1 MERWTRLALYFGSW
15 ACLAI
20 LTTLLSILNTDWSE
34 THIIGGIVM
43 VLMLAVLQGFVLE
56 YPIQTIFCIIF
67 GGHTRNIKTAD
78 GSHLTLILNYNLLAT
93 SKDEIDEC
101 MQNMYEAYM
110 GNLSPNT
117 AAVLVS
123 ATKDIELRNYEI
135 RVRDNY
141 RSLIFDQLYQEGIL
155 YSHDMF
161 DDIVDRHMSNIW
173 STYKDV
179 DSTEFRNYYLYHI
192 CCKFVEDFMVIHRT
206 SKVLRKCGQYQDLM
220 LLSEG
225 DMTAYTYCDRELYSK
240 AARNYGEPLFDYSE
254 DVNRIRGRQ
263 FDFTL
268 VLDSDTQ
275 VPKATAFTLLNIAA
289 ANPERGIIQ
298 PAIFLDCKKNDTIFM
313 HLESMRQ
320 AINEPLTKAMGEI
333 LEQSSFYGKGLLN
346 NKIYISRILGTRENL
361 IERVPIDVLSHD
373 TFEAA
378 IMHPLYAGSVQ
389 LKETPS
395 YNYVTWNIR
404 ERRWNKGE
412 VLLAIYFFEN
422 VFGKLMRTLQRKF
435 QKSKFIETKLRTVT
449 KLDLVSSFVGHAALR
464 QMFMKPLL
472 LLFIIVHLFNFLIFP
487 YIPIGVTMFFVIVFP
502 KFATCNIHNFKF
514 VVLETIA
521 SIFQFTPEAITGSVR
536 IIRAFYSIIFNNT
549 NWVPQRTVEIEFEN
563 SNPFVSALHHLWGYS
578 VFAVILGSIVMLF
591 FERSYLFLFM
601 TTCVFLLPV
610 FAGFTSVPLG
620 FAAKYRP
627 TVDVAVSSS
636 SNISGFPQSKLF
648 SSDQRKLNKIFQFNP
663 TSTGSVVLPAVSTV

>member
-1 MERWTRLALYFGSW
+1 MERWIRLALYFGSW
-15 ACLAI
+15 TCLAI
-20 LTTLLSILNTDWSE
+20 LTTLLNILNIDWSE

-43 VLMLAVLQGFVLE
+43 VLVLAILQGFVLE

-67 GGHTRNIKTAD
+67 GGHKRNIKTAD
-78 GSHLTLILNYNLLAT
+78 GSNLTLILNYNLLAT

-101 MQNMYEAYM
+101 MQNMYDAYM
-110 GNLSPNT
+110 GNIAPNT

-123 ATKDIELRNYEI
+123 ATKEIDLRNHEI

-141 RSLIFDQLYQEGIL
+141 RSLIFDELYQEGIS
-155 YSHDMF
+155 YSHDML
-161 DDIVDRHMSNIW
+161 DDIDELHMTNIW
-173 STYKDV
+173 SKYKEV
-179 DSTEFRNYYLYHI
+179 DITEFRNYYLYHI
-192 CCKFVEDFMVIHRT
+192 CCKFVDDFMVIHRT

-225 DMTAYTYCDRELYSK
+225 DMTAYTYCDQELYSK
-240 AARNYGEPLFDYSE
+240 AARNHGEPLFDYSE

-275 VPKATAFTLLNIAA
+275 VPKATAFTLLDIAA

-320 AINEPLTKAMGEI
+320 AINEPLTNAMGEI

-412 VLLAIYFFEN
+412 VLLAIYFFGN

-449 KLDLVSSFVGHAALR
+449 KLDLVSSFVGHSALR

-502 KFATCNIHNFKF
+502 KLATCNRHNFKF

-521 SIFQFTPEAITGSVR
+521 SIFQFTPEAVTGSVR
-536 IIRAFYSIIFNNT
+536 IVRAFHSIIFNNT

-591 FERSYLFLFM
+591 VERSYLFLFM
-601 TTCVFLLPV
+601 AASVFLLPL
-610 FAGFTSVPLG
+610 FAGFTSLPFG

-636 SNISGFPQSKLF
+636 SNISAFPQSKLL
-648 SSDQRKLNKIFQFNP
+648 SSDQAKSNKIFQFNP